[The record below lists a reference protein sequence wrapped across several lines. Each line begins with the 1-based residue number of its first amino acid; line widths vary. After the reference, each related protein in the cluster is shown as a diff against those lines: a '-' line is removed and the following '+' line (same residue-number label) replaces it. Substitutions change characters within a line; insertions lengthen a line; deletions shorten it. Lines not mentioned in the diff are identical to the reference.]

1 MDKILIFCLSLSL
14 FSCFEGKDKNES
26 NDNFVIAF
34 GSCDNQNLPN
44 VLWNEILKNNPDL
57 FIWGGDIVYADGE
70 DIKGMQLSYEKQKN
84 DLAYQNFKK
93 EIRIMGTW
101 DDLRN

>member
-26 NDNFVIAF
+26 NDSFVIAF

-44 VLWNEILKNNPDL
+44 VYRITEVVSD
-57 FIWGGDIVYADGE
+57 V
-70 DIKGMQLSYEKQKN
+70 
-84 DLAYQNFKK
+84 NFGVLIIDFKTNK
-93 EIRIMGTW
+93 VSMEIRGENNLLLQKIVQKY
-101 DDLRN
+101 